1 MKNATLRKEPEE
13 KKEPKERRDFIRIK
27 EAAVRFGMSKQWF
40 YTEIMKGNIP
50 AYKLNRTVF
59 VSESEINDR
68 IRGNKIS

>member
-1 MKNATLRKEPEE
+1 MKNATARKEPE
-13 KKEPKERRDFIRIK
+13 ERRDFIRIK
-27 EAAVRFGMSKQWF
+27 EAAARFGMSKQWF